1 MFSPLLRA
9 FMQTLRLM
17 KSSEPIAS
25 GSARSFD
32 RHSPKSLLQTGHVPV
47 REPGNRKAGALTP
60 TLHLTAQLLVRVML
74 GALMKGNTHLAAL
87 PW

>member
-1 MFSPLLRA
+1 
-9 FMQTLRLM
+9 
-17 KSSEPIAS
+17 
-25 GSARSFD
+25 
-32 RHSPKSLLQTGHVPV
+32 VPV

-60 TLHLTAQLLVRVML
+60 SQHLTAQLLVRVML